1 MRLALIREQPMCK
14 PIDVV
19 FETIDRQAGIRFLWL
34 EDPVVEQGS
43 KLGVFRT
50 SLEAAPPNWL
60 QGLRY
65 RLERLR
71 RRYLY
76 QLWR

>member
-1 MRLALIREQPMCK
+1 
-14 PIDVV
+14 
-19 FETIDRQAGIRFLWL
+19 
-34 EDPVVEQGS
+34 
-43 KLGVFRT
+43 VFRT

-71 RRYLY
+71 RKYLY